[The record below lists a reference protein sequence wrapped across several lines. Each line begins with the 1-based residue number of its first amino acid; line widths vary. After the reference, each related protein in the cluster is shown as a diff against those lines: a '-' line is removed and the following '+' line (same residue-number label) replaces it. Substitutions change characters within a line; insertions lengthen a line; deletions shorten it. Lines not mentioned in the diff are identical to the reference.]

1 MVRILVE
8 KIVPNT
14 TTDPRKKYVE
24 IACKSTDTKPT
35 NEEWVS
41 GSVLI
46 EVDTG
51 SAYFYEEEADTW
63 NQAGGGSNG

>member
-1 MVRILVE
+1 MVRITLE
-8 KIVPNT
+8 RLVPNNAG
-14 TTDPRKKYVE
+14 DPRKKYVE

-46 EVDTG
+46 EVNTG
-51 SAYFYEEEADTW
+51 RAYFYEEEADTW
-63 NQAGGGSNG
+63 NPAGGGSNG

>member
-1 MVRILVE
+1 MVRILVK
-8 KIVPNT
+8 KIVPNNPD
-14 TTDPRKKYVE
+14 DPRKVYVE

-35 NEEWVS
+35 CEEWVS

-51 SAYFYEEEADTW
+51 NAYFYEEEADTW